1 MLSLQGIRKN
11 STALIVATA
20 LLMENID
27 STVLS
32 TALPQIAKDLGTDP
46 IHLKLALT
54 SYLLS
59 LAVFIPAS
67 GWAADRYGARRVFRL
82 AIALFAISSI
92 ACAMSTSLLSL
103 ILSRVAQGIGGAMMV
118 PVARLIV
125 LRSVP
130 KAGFV
135 NAMAWLTV
143 PALIGPVM
151 GPPLG
156 GFITT
161 YFDWRWIFWINVPIA
176 ALGIVLVTRFIPKLP
191 LVPVAKF
198 DSLGF
203 WLIGPG
209 LALFLSGATIAGLG
223 LAPVPILVV
232 MIVTGA
238 GLTTAYVRHALKVPA
253 PLVDLRLLR
262 FATFRISTVGGTF
275 FRLGGGALPFL
286 LPLMFQIGFG
296 LSAFQ
301 SGMMTFASGLGAIT
315 MKFIAQPILRRFGF
329 RKVLSVNAV
338 FASAMLFAPAWF
350 TPQTPYVLM
359 VATLFVGG
367 VCRSL
372 QFTSIGAMAY
382 SEIDTTQ
389 MSSATSFNSV
399 MQQLTASI
407 GITLA
412 AFGLEAM
419 QYFYGGA
426 SIDLTHFP
434 AVFAMLALLSLSS
447 AIWFLRLTPASGKEL
462 LAHTPERNDV

>member
-1 MLSLQGIRKN
+1 MLSLQGIKKN

-32 TALPQIAKDLGTDP
+32 TALPQIAKDFGTDP

-67 GWAADRYGARRVFRL
+67 GWAADRFGARRVFRL
-82 AIALFAISSI
+82 AIAVFALSSI
-92 ACAMSTSLLSL
+92 ACALSTSMLSL
-103 ILSRVAQGIGGAMMV
+103 ILARVVQGIGGAMMV

-143 PALIGPVM
+143 PALIGPVL

-176 ALGIVLVTRFIPKLP
+176 VLGLALVTRFIPKLP
-191 LVPVAKF
+191 PIPVAKF
-198 DSLGF
+198 DALGF
-203 WLIGPG
+203 WLVGPG
-209 LALFLSGATIAGLG
+209 LALFLSGVTIAGLG
-223 LAPVPILVV
+223 LAPIPILVV
-232 MIVTGA
+232 MIGVGA
-238 GLTTAYVRHALKVPA
+238 ALTAGYVRHALRVPA

-262 FATFRISTVGGTF
+262 FATFRISTVGGIF
-275 FRLGGGALPFL
+275 FRLGSGALPFL

-315 MKFIAQPILRRFGF
+315 MKFIAQPILRRYGF

-338 FASAMLFAPAWF
+338 FASALLFAPAWF
-350 TPQTPYVLM
+350 SPQTPYLIM
-359 VATLFVGG
+359 VATLFTGG
-367 VCRSL
+367 ICRSL
-372 QFTSIGAMAY
+372 QFTSINAMAY
-382 SEIDTTQ
+382 SEIDTKQ

-399 MQQLTASI
+399 MQQLIASV
-407 GITLA
+407 GITVA

-419 QYFYGGA
+419 QHFYGGT
-426 SIDLTHFP
+426 SIDLAHFP
-434 AVFAMLALLSLSS
+434 PVFAMLALLSLSS
-447 AIWFLRLTPASGKEL
+447 ALWFMRLTSSSGKEL
-462 LAHTPERNDV
+462 LEHNK

>member
-1 MLSLQGIRKN
+1 MISLQAVKRN

-32 TALPQIAKDLGTDP
+32 TALPQIAADLGTDP

-67 GWAADRYGARRVFRL
+67 GWAADRFGARRVFRI
-82 AIALFAISSI
+82 AIALFALSSI
-92 ACAMSTSLLSL
+92 ACALSTSLLGL
-103 ILSRVAQGIGGAMMV
+103 ILARVAQGMGGAMMV

-130 KAGFV
+130 KSGFV

-176 ALGIVLVTRFIPKLP
+176 VLGLALVTRFIPKLP
-191 LVPVAKF
+191 PVPVAKF

-203 WLIGPG
+203 WLVGPG
-209 LALFLSGATIAGLG
+209 LALLLSGATIAGLG
-223 LAPVPILVV
+223 LAPAPVLVV
-232 MIVTGA
+232 MIAVGA
-238 GLTTAYVRHALKVPA
+238 GLTAAYVHHALNVPA

-262 FATFRISTVGGTF
+262 HATFRISTVGGTF
-275 FRLGGGALPFL
+275 FRLGTGAMPFL

-301 SGMMTFASGLGAIT
+301 SGMMTFASGLGALT
-315 MKFIAQPILRRFGF
+315 MKFIAQPILLRFGF

-338 FASAMLFAPAWF
+338 FAAAMLLAPAWF
-350 TPQTPYVLM
+350 TPQTPYLLM
-359 VATLFVGG
+359 VATLFLGG
-367 VCRSL
+367 ISRSL
-372 QFTSIGAMAY
+372 QFTSINAMAY
-382 SEIDTTQ
+382 SEIDTQQ

-399 MQQLTASI
+399 MQQLVASI

-419 QYFYGGA
+419 QHFYGGA
-426 SIDLTHFP
+426 TIDLAHFP
-434 AVFAMLALLSLSS
+434 TVFAMLALLSLSS
-447 AIWFLRLTPASGKEL
+447 VIWFLRLTPASGNEL
-462 LAHTPERNDV
+462 LARKS